1 MATANDTVILTR
13 KPPERPGRKH
23 LLWLSVWMISSAASA
38 AEKPAPL
45 PEAVE
50 PRLLVLV
57 VAGYLLVPV
66 EQPPAM
72 TLLC

>member
-1 MATANDTVILTR
+1 
-13 KPPERPGRKH
+13 
-23 LLWLSVWMISSAASA
+23 MISSAASA